1 MSATL
6 KSILR
11 RPWHRFQRAVY
22 FCTGRKPWAFGYG
35 VHKRLEIT
43 RAITN
48 DAFAEAALPPG
59 HGRRLDERV
68 VEYPWFFSRLP
79 KGAGA
84 LLDAGSVLNH
94 SFLLDHPRM
103 QAKRLFISTLAP
115 ESESFNARAVS
126 YVYED
131 LRQSCFRDGYFD
143 WIVSLSTVEHIG
155 LDNAML
161 YSGDAA
167 HREENPGSYLD
178 AIREFRRML
187 RPGGT
192 LFLSVPFGRH
202 RNHGWF
208 QVFDA
213 SMVDTLVAAFGP
225 TRSIETI
232 YQYFP
237 DGWRA
242 SDRLA
247 ARDATFFDIHER
259 RVPDPDGAAGSRAVV
274 CLELRA

>member
-1 MSATL
+1 MSAFL

-11 RPWHRFQRAVY
+11 RPWHGFQHAVY
-22 FCTGRKPWAFGYG
+22 LSSGRKPWGFGYG

-43 RAITN
+43 RAVAN
-48 DAFAEAALPPG
+48 HGFAAAAPPAG
-59 HGRRLDERV
+59 HGLRLDERV

-79 KGAGA
+79 TGPGA

-94 SFLLDHPRM
+94 PFLLDHPRL
-103 QAKRLFISTLAP
+103 QSKRLFISTLAP
-115 ESESFNARAVS
+115 ESQSFNTRAVS

-131 LRQSCFRDGYFD
+131 LRSSCFRDGYFD

-161 YSGDAA
+161 YSADAG

-192 LFLSVPFGRH
+192 LYLSVPFGKH

-213 SMVDTLVAAFGP
+213 AMVDTLVAAFAP
-225 TRSIETI
+225 TRAVETI

-237 DGWRA
+237 EGWRA
-242 SDRLA
+242 SDRFA

-259 RVPDPDGAAGSRAVV
+259 RIPDPDGAAGSRAVV
-274 CLELRA
+274 CLELTA